1 MSPPGNSEP
10 DAEASSFAEVD
21 LEGRAGGRSGVL
33 SRARNAPRLVAFVL
47 GVLAVASFY
56 AYDTSIATGSATVG
70 GWDVSLMDWLTLL
83 AAAGIVAFAVVPVLL
98 DAGVLRRF
106 WANYPR
112 DAISLASL
120 AVVGFVGLVG
130 VVGPVLTG
138 TPEVSLQVSRQ
149 PPVYTSVSSTVVP
162 VCEGPVVGGHCHGT
176 WKHPLGTTRGGESVL
191 EWTVYGARTAV
202 QFAVVTLA
210 IMAPIA
216 VAVGALSG
224 YFGGRVDD
232 VLMTYVD
239 VQSAIP
245 AVVIYFFVVYF
256 LGPSLFAL
264 VLIFGLFSWE
274 EMART
279 VRTSVV
285 SEKNEG
291 YVTAARS
298 AGASDLTI
306 LRRHVL
312 PNVSS
317 AVVTTVSTA
326 VPKLILIE
334 ALFSFVGLSGD
345 QSYSWGQLVRR
356 GVAFGTGGGQGSPP
370 MGAFDPLV
378 FEASW
383 WIAVV
388 PAVALTVAVL
398 ALTLVGDAVQEA
410 VDPWS
415 R

>member
-1 MSPPGNSEP
+1 V
-10 DAEASSFAEVD
+10 EASSFADID
-21 LEGRAGGRSGVL
+21 LDAEAGSPSGVL
-33 SRARNAPRLVAFVL
+33 SRVRNAPRLVAFAL
-47 GVLAVASFY
+47 GLLAVVSFY
-56 AYDTSIATGSATVG
+56 VYDTTLATGFSTVG
-70 GWDVSLMDWLTLL
+70 GWDVSLMDWLTLF
-83 AAAGIVAFAVVPVLL
+83 ATVGIVAFVVVPVIL
-98 DAGVLRRF
+98 DVGVLRRF
-106 WANYPR
+106 WANYPK
-112 DAISLASL
+112 DAISLVSL
-120 AVVGFVGLVG
+120 AVVSIVGLLG
-130 VVGPVLTG
+130 VFGPVLMG

-176 WKHPLGTTRGGESVL
+176 WKHPLGTTRAGESVL
-191 EWTVYGARTAV
+191 EWTIYGARTAV

-216 VAVGALSG
+216 VAVGGLSG
-224 YFGGRVDD
+224 YYGGQVDD
-232 VLMTYVD
+232 VLSTYVD

-285 SEKNEG
+285 SEKSEG

-306 LRRHVL
+306 LRRHIL

-356 GVAFGTGGGQGSPP
+356 GVAFGTGGGQGGPP

-383 WIAVV
+383 WIAVI
-388 PAVALTVAVL
+388 PALALTIAVL
-398 ALTLVGDAVQEA
+398 ALTLFGDAVQEA